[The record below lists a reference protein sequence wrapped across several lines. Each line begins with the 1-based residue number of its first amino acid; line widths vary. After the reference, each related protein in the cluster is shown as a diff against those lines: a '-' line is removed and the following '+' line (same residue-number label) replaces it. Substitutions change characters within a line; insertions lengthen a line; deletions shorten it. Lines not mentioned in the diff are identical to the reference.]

1 MVTETA
7 KPVTVQQILQEY
19 HRKSKHPH
27 VQHVITKLK
36 SCKTNDLGFHL
47 YKCKDAD
54 CAQYTY
60 QYHSCRNRHC
70 AQCGGFKK
78 DEWIEE
84 RRRELLPIGY
94 YHVVFT
100 LPHELNNLI
109 LGNRQ
114 QLLKLLFQAS
124 AETLLAFGKDEKHLG
139 AKPGIISV
147 LHTWGQDLSFHPH
160 VHCIVSGGGI
170 HTSRVGAVVNSAP
183 GSYSKT
189 LSNET
194 MQWKHAKRIKDN
206 FLFPV
211 NAMRIVFRAKYLQ
224 GLKALYDT
232 KLIRLSDGCHLQ
244 LLINGLYR
252 KNWNLYA
259 KAPCAGPEQVIEYL
273 GRYTHKV
280 AISNYR
286 IMENDT
292 LNGTVTFRYK
302 DYADGNATKLM
313 TLTGKEFVRRF
324 EQHVLPKQF
333 TKIRSYG
340 YLSNRGRTQRLE
352 RITEAMKIPSHP
364 PKVKTPWPIRLYE
377 KFGISHTTCQHCK
390 KESLELVWVHF
401 GIALNKE
408 RGLNNT
414 EIDPHGQSAL
424 RILYNDS

>member
-1 MVTETA
+1 MVTATA
-7 KPVTVQQILQEY
+7 KPVTVQQILQHY
-19 HRKSKHPH
+19 HTASSHPH
-27 VQHVITKLK
+27 VQHVIAQLK
-36 SCKTNDLGFHL
+36 RCKTNDLGFHL
-47 YKCKDAD
+47 YKCKDEG
-54 CAQYTY
+54 CAKYTY

-70 AQCGGFKK
+70 TQCGGFKK
-78 DEWIEE
+78 DEWVED

-100 LPHELNNLI
+100 LPHELNSLI

-114 QLLKLLFQAS
+114 QLLKLLFDAS
-124 AETLLAFGKDEKHLG
+124 AQTLLSFGKDEKHLG
-139 AKPGIISV
+139 AQPGIISV

-170 HTSRVGAVVNSAP
+170 VTSSMSLVGS
-183 GSYSKT
+183 GESKELVT
-189 LSNET
+189 
-194 MQWKHAKRIKDN
+194 WRHAKRIQDI

-211 NAMRIVFRAKYLQ
+211 SAMRVVFRAKYLE
-224 GLKALYDT
+224 GLKTLYTNGLLRT
-232 KLIRLSDGCHLQ
+232 KDGSQ
-244 LLINGLYR
+244 VKRLINCLFR

-286 IMENDT
+286 ILENDT

-302 DYADGNATKLM
+302 DYADENATKLM

-324 EQHVLPKQF
+324 EQHILPKQF

-340 YLSNRGRTQRLE
+340 YLSNRGRTERLGL
-352 RITEAMKIPSHP
+352 ITEAMHIPSHP

-377 KFGISHTTCQHCK
+377 KFGIRGATCPHCK
-390 KESLELVWVHF
+390 KESLELVWVNF
-401 GIALNKE
+401 DMAMNTSNRLYSTFATPLGQDALLI
-408 RGLNNT
+408 G
-414 EIDPHGQSAL
+414 
-424 RILYNDS
+424 YNDS

>member
-1 MVTETA
+1 MVTATA
-7 KPVTVQQILQEY
+7 KPVTVQQILQQY
-19 HRKSKHPH
+19 HSTSRHPH
-27 VQHVITKLK
+27 VQHVIAQLK
-36 SCKTNDLGFHL
+36 RCKTNDLGFHL
-47 YKCKDAD
+47 YKCKDEG
-54 CAQYTY
+54 CAKYTY

-100 LPHELNNLI
+100 LPHELNSLI

-114 QLLKLLFQAS
+114 QLLKLLFDCS
-124 AETLLAFGKDEKHLG
+124 AQTLLAFGKDEKHLG
-139 AKPGIISV
+139 AQPGIISV

-170 HTSRVGAVVNSAP
+170 VTSP
-183 GSYSKT
+183 GPLDVTGRSKELVT
-189 LSNET
+189 
-194 MQWKHAKRIKDN
+194 WRHAKRIQDN

-211 NAMRIVFRAKYLQ
+211 NAMRVVFRAKYLEGIKSLHAN
-224 GLKALYDT
+224 GLLRIQNGSKV
-232 KLIRLSDGCHLQ
+232 Q
-244 LLINGLYR
+244 QLINRLFR

-302 DYADGNATKLM
+302 DYADGNAIKLM
-313 TLTGKEFVRRF
+313 TLTGIEFVRRF
-324 EQHVLPKQF
+324 AQHILPKQF

-340 YLSNRGRTQRLE
+340 YLSNRGRTQRLD
-352 RITEAMKIPSHP
+352 RITEAMKIPPHP
-364 PKVKTPWPIRLYE
+364 PKVKIPWPIRLYE
-377 KFGISHTTCQHCK
+377 KIGISGTTCPHCK
-390 KESLELVWVHF
+390 KESLELVWVSF
-401 GIALNKE
+401 DLAMNMSNRLYSTLSNPLGQDALLI
-408 RGLNNT
+408 G
-414 EIDPHGQSAL
+414 
-424 RILYNDS
+424 YNDS